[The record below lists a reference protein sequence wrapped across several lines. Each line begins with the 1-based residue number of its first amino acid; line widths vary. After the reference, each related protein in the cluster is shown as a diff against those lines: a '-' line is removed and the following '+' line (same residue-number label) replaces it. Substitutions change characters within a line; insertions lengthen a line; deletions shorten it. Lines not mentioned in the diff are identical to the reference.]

1 MKGGMQG
8 SAQQSAMAMRRARVP
23 CPRCGERIELSRMR
37 IHLREYHQVGS
48 ADLESTFL
56 SARKAARK
64 GSRPIRR
71 I

>member
-1 MKGGMQG
+1 MLEGMQAVA
-8 SAQQSAMAMRRARVP
+8 SRYAPPMRRARVP

-56 SARKAARK
+56 SARKAARR